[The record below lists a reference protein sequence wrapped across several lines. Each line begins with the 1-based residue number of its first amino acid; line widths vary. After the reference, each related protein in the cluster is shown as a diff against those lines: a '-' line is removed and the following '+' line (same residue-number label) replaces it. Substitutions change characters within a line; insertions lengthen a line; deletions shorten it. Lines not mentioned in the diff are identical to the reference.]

1 MLSFARLKDLGI
13 EPEFC
18 LNHGVATSL
27 YYADPDQN
35 LVELQVDIFGN
46 WDASA
51 EWMRKSE
58 DFRQNPVGAYFDP
71 DRVLAAHKA
80 GVRRSSSCKR
90 TRTRENI
97 PLRNRQTSMFLRAG
111 DFPTHSPNENRARS
125 SRFEKGQL
133 DPSAGSVDRN
143 RSKYP
148 V

>member
-58 DFRQNPVGAYFDP
+58 DFRQNPVGAFFDP

-90 TRTRENI
+90 TRTRGNI
-97 PLRNRQTSMFLRAG
+97 PLRNRQTSMSLHAG
-111 DFPTHSPNENRARS
+111 DFSHARQAFGKIGF
-125 SRFEKGQL
+125 R
-133 DPSAGSVDRN
+133 DPVEVDLR
-143 RSKYP
+143 P
-148 V
+148 VGEVVRG